1 MKIITASTIGNLITA
16 HLDGD
21 NERFMA
27 FAKFIAESYEEA
39 GDYRSARIIRSHISN
54 NKAEATV
61 VLDEMEE
68 NKEKKDFQK
77 FKAKAGVELDKWGSI
92 FMKTLSAG
100 TVSAEKFFADAS
112 EKIEKY
118 ANAVAMPKEVSS
130 EEEEENDK
138 KNEISKVECDDLER
152 DEE

>member
-1 MKIITASTIGNLITA
+1 MKTITASTIGNLITA
-16 HLDGD
+16 HMEGD
-21 NERFMA
+21 DKKFLA
-27 FAKFIAESYEEA
+27 FANFIAESYEEA

-100 TVSAEKFFADAS
+100 AQGAEKFFADAS
-112 EKIEKY
+112 DKIEKM
-118 ANAVAMPKEVSS
+118 ANTAVTTS
-130 EEEEENDK
+130 EKNEPENVTSFREENEEDY
-138 KNEISKVECDDLER
+138 EVEE
-152 DEE
+152 

>member
-1 MKIITASTIGNLITA
+1 MKTITASTIGNLITA

-68 NKEKKDFQK
+68 NKKKKDFQE

-100 TVSAEKFFADAS
+100 AQGAEKFFADAS
-112 EKIEKY
+112 DKIEKY
-118 ANAVAMPKEVSS
+118 ANAAIATSEKKEPENVTSFR
-130 EEEEENDK
+130 EE
-138 KNEISKVECDDLER
+138 
-152 DEE
+152 DEEDYKMEE